1 MAIAAAAEAA
11 NIEAATGNGNNGNND
26 QWETANDL
34 SEHSAKN
41 SSSYGGHHK
50 PSNGA
55 WEQPLQMNQQPQ
67 DFSALEKGR
76 GGGGAGAFG
85 GKESCSKESMNNG
98 GGNDDCWTT
107 PI

>member
-1 MAIAAAAEAA
+1 MAKTQMMFQSSSAMAIAAAAEAA

-50 PSNGA
+50 PSNSG
-55 WEQPLQMNQQPQ
+55 WEQPLQMNQ
-67 DFSALEKGR
+67 
-76 GGGGAGAFG
+76 
-85 GKESCSKESMNNG
+85 
-98 GGNDDCWTT
+98 
-107 PI
+107 